1 MKRVLTFILIFY
13 SSFFTNELADAT
25 FKGDEEQLQWIEDG
39 RAGKGERIR
48 MFKTYPKSYID
59 GLEEKLLLEQNH
71 MYNLSTS
78 ARYTSIFSFLLFC
91 IFLFLLF
98 RKRGYKIVLHKNDGF
113 HFFVFF
119 VLVICF
125 TFGISTYFSAGD
137 WLSPNESQDLSLI
150 YEGIVFF
157 ASPLFFGLST
167 YLIKKEMTQ
176 ASVLK
181 KWKYYMS
188 LVFFILSII
197 ATLILLIGFMSV
209 PDLGGNIT

>member
-1 MKRVLTFILIFY
+1 
-13 SSFFTNELADAT
+13 LADAT
-25 FKGDEEQLQWIEDG
+25 FKGDQEQLQWIEDG

-59 GLEEKLLLEQNH
+59 GLEKKLLLERKH
-71 MYNLSTS
+71 MQNLSVS

-91 IFLFLLF
+91 IFSFLLF
-98 RKRGYKIVLHKNDGF
+98 RERGYKIILHKNDGF

-119 VLVICF
+119 LLVICF
-125 TFGISTYFSAGD
+125 TFGISTYFSAGE
-137 WLSPNESQDLSLI
+137 WLSPNESQDLLLI
-150 YEGIVFF
+150 YECFVFF

-167 YLIKKEMTQ
+167 YLIKKEMSQ
-176 ASVLK
+176 VSVFK

-188 LVFFILSII
+188 LVFFILSIV
-197 ATLILLIGFMSV
+197 AMLIILIGFMSV

>member
-1 MKRVLTFILIFY
+1 MLLLYCSIYTY
-13 SSFFTNELADAT
+13 ELADAT
-25 FKGDEEQLQWIEDG
+25 LQGDQEQLEWIKDG
-39 RAGKGERIR
+39 RAGKGKGIR

-98 RKRGYKIVLHKNDGF
+98 RERGYKIILHKNDGF
-113 HFFVFF
+113 YFFVFY

-167 YLIKKEMTQ
+167 YLIKKEMSQ
-176 ASVLK
+176 ASVFK

-197 ATLILLIGFMSV
+197 ATLILLIGFLSV